1 MELDAFIT
9 EAIKEDIGDGDHTTS
24 ACIPKDAKGRMY
36 MLVKEPGVIA
46 GLDVARHVFHR
57 FDEGIIVHPELEDG
71 VQVAYGDIPM
81 RVEGPVHSLLKAE
94 RLVLNIAQRMS
105 GIATK
110 TAEMN
115 ELIQGTTARLLDT
128 RKTTPNFRWF
138 EKEAVRIGGGVNHRM
153 GLYDAMMVKDNHI
166 DFAGGITAAIDR
178 CNAYQKE
185 YGLDLDVI
193 VEARDMAEV
202 SEILEHREGVR
213 RILLDNF
220 SPEQTKEA
228 VVFIDGCVETESS
241 GGISE
246 VNVRDYA
253 ECGVDYISIGALTHR
268 FKSMD
273 ISLKADFDVG

>member
-9 EAIKEDIGDGDHTTS
+9 EAIREDIGDGDHTTS
-24 ACIPKDAKGRMY
+24 ACIPEDAKGRMY
-36 MLVKEPGVIA
+36 MLIKEPGVIA
-46 GLDVARHVFHR
+46 GMDVARHVFHR
-57 FDEGIIVHPELEDG
+57 FDANIIVHPELKDG
-71 VQVAYGDIPM
+71 AHVVYGDIPM
-81 RVEGPVHSLLKAE
+81 RVEGPVHALLKAE

-115 ELIQGTTARLLDT
+115 ELIQGTEARLLDT

-153 GLYDAMMVKDNHI
+153 GLYDAMMIKDNHI
-166 DFAGGITAAIDR
+166 DFAGGIAAAIQR
-178 CNAYQKE
+178 CNSYQKE
-185 YGLDLDVI
+185 HDLDLDVI
-193 VEARDMAEV
+193 VEARDMSEV
-202 SEILEHREGVR
+202 SEILENQEGVR
-213 RILLDNF
+213 RVLLDNF
-220 SPEQTKEA
+220 SPDQTKEA
-228 VVFIDGCVETESS
+228 VDFIGDRLETESS

-253 ECGVDYISIGALTHR
+253 LCGVNFISIGALTHR
-268 FKSMD
+268 FRSMD